1 MAKKN
6 KILVD
11 NANKLHKSLT
21 VILGTLLTVVSFL
34 EMHQDTI
41 SNLLQSVIPADK
53 FPLISG
59 ILGFLIVVGRYI
71 KQPGLQNVEK
81 KN

>member
-1 MAKKN
+1 MA

-11 NANKLHKSLT
+11 NASKLHKSLT

-34 EMHQDTI
+34 ELHQGTI
-41 SNLLQSVIPADK
+41 SSVLQNVLPADK
-53 FPLISG
+53 FPLVSG

-71 KQPGLQNVEK
+71 KQPGLQVTSTEK
-81 KN
+81 